1 MRRIYYILS
10 ILISLATMSNYN
22 RIILI
27 GNGFDLAHGLKT
39 SYNDFISWYWDK
51 EYKLIKTQYEQ
62 WPEIDIFERKTK
74 IYSYKSVGG
83 DIHQAYI
90 PRCGEELRRCVTITN
105 RFWDRIEKELT
116 TPYWSGI
123 EDLYYKCLNECRK
136 TYSSEQER
144 GVKSEISRLNEDF
157 DNIRNLFSSF
167 LKTYYNQDGHLIW
180 KKDVFNIEGKLSF
193 MPEMLDSMLQDFND
207 TAIKT
212 QSDSA
217 PRIVLLNFNYTKT
230 PELYVEEILKQG
242 IQVQTIYIHGE
253 LFDENNPMIFGYG
266 DEMAQESVDIVE
278 SKQNEF
284 LKYSKSVLYFQSG
297 QYQELMN
304 ALKRNPS
311 DQEFE
316 DFEIFIFG
324 HSCTN
329 GDRTLL
335 RYLFENEHCIRIK
348 YFHYAGRNGIADFK
362 EKASNIY
369 RIFGDSGKEKYNARM
384 RLVPFN
390 PDDHIPQFSLL
401 EAQRNQKVSDL
412 YFNDYSFSFVEGGS
426 FDMGDGDSAHQT
438 SVDSFYIGKTPVT
451 QKQYKEVVHLT
462 PSVFKNG
469 VIPQPMNSD
478 HLPVEGV
485 SWIDAVVFC
494 NELSKKQGLR
504 PCYIIIRDGKNEPT
518 SITIDPEGN
527 GFRLPTE
534 AEWEYAARGGKNST
548 NKKYAGSDD
557 ITEVAWYYDNSYD
570 IHIGKKRTHR
580 THIVGKKK
588 ANELGLYDMSG
599 NVWEWCN
606 DFNARS
612 ESKSQTNPA
621 GLSSDSNR
629 VLRGGGWLSN
639 AGNCG
644 VSHRYDS
651 VPDNRDNG
659 FGFRLCLPL

>member
-1 MRRIYYILS
+1 M
-10 ILISLATMSNYN
+10 TNCN

-62 WPEIDIFERKTK
+62 WPEIDNFERKTK

-123 EDLYYKCLNECRK
+123 EDLYYKCLNECRE

-157 DNIRNLFSSF
+157 DTIRSLFKSF
-167 LKTYYNQDGHLIW
+167 LKTYYNEKCQLFW
-180 KKDVFNIEGKLSF
+180 KKDVFNIEGVLSF
-193 MPEMLDSMLQDFND
+193 MPEMLDSMLQDFIETTPENR
-207 TAIKT
+207 TN
-212 QSDSA
+212 SNH
-217 PRIVLLNFNYTKT
+217 RIVLLNFNYTRT
-230 PELYVEEILKQG
+230 PELYIEEIKKRG
-242 IQVQTIYIHGE
+242 IQVKPIYIHGE

-304 ALKRNPS
+304 ALKKSPT
-311 DQEFE
+311 DQDFE

-335 RYLFENEHCIRIK
+335 RYLFESEHCKRIK
-348 YFHYAGRNGIADFK
+348 YFHYAGKNGMADFK

-369 RIFGDSGKEKYNARM
+369 RIFGESGKEKYNARM

-390 PDDHIPQFSLL
+390 PKDNIPQFSLL
-401 EAQRNQKVSDL
+401 DAQRNQKANNL
-412 YFNDYSFSFVEGGS
+412 FCNDYSFSYVEGGV
-426 FDMGDGDSAHQT
+426 FNMGDGDSLHQT
-438 SVDSFYIGKTPVT
+438 SVDSFYISKFLIT
-451 QKQYKEVVHLT
+451 QKQYKEVTRRT
-462 PSVFKNG
+462 PSTFKDG
-469 VIPQPMNSD
+469 LVPGPMNSD
-478 HLPVEGV
+478 NLPVESV
-485 SWIDAVVFC
+485 CWFDAVRFC
-494 NELSKKQGLR
+494 NELSKKHGLI
-504 PCYIIIRDGKNEPT
+504 PCYQINEEDENEPIV
-518 SITIDPEGN
+518 SINNNGN

-534 AEWEYAARGGKNST
+534 AEWEYAARGGVKST
-548 NKKYAGSDD
+548 DKRFAGSDNID
-557 ITEVAWYYDNSYD
+557 GIAWYGDNSLD
-570 IHIGKKRTHR
+570 EHTGIDR

-588 ANELGLYDMSG
+588 PNELGLYDMSG
-599 NVWEWCN
+599 NVFEWCWDN
-606 DFNARS
+606 YEKDYFLSDDAKKANPLGPKWNKG
-612 ESKSQTNPA
+612 SK
-621 GLSSDSNR
+621 
-629 VLRGGGWLSN
+629 VLRGGSWDSSEKQ
-639 AGNCG
+639 CS
-644 VSHRYDS
+644 VHSRYKDGCTS
-651 VPDNRDNG
+651 ALENY
-659 FGFRLCLPL
+659 GFRIVLCASH

>member
-1 MRRIYYILS
+1 M
-10 ILISLATMSNYN
+10 TNCN

-83 DIHQAYI
+83 DIHHAYI

-136 TYSSEQER
+136 TYLSEQER

-157 DNIRNLFSSF
+157 DTIRSLFKSF
-167 LKTYYNQDGHLIW
+167 LKTYYNENGQLTW
-180 KKDVFNIEGKLSF
+180 KKDIFNIEGMLTY
-193 MPEMLDSMLQDFND
+193 MPEMLDSMLQDFIETTPENNSN
-207 TAIKT
+207 
-212 QSDSA
+212 SDH
-217 PRIVLLNFNYTKT
+217 RIVLLNFNYTRT
-230 PELYVEEILKQG
+230 PELYLEEIEKHG
-242 IQVQTIYIHGE
+242 IQVKTIYIHGE
-253 LFDENNPMIFGYG
+253 LFDEHNPMIFGYG

-304 ALKRNPS
+304 ALKKSPTDPN
-311 DQEFE
+311 FE

-335 RYLFENEHCIRIK
+335 RYLFESEHCKRIK
-348 YFHYAGRNGIADFK
+348 YFHYAGKNGMADFK

-369 RIFGDSGKEKYNARM
+369 RIFGESGKEKYNARM

-412 YFNDYSFSFVEGGS
+412 YFNDYSFSFVKGGS

-438 SVDSFYIGKTPVT
+438 SVDSFYICKYPIT
-451 QKQYKEVVHLT
+451 QKQYKDVFRLT
-462 PSVFKNG
+462 PSKFKDKL
-469 VIPQPMNSD
+469 IPQPMNGN
-478 HLPVEGV
+478 HLPVERV
-485 SWIDAVVFC
+485 CWYDAIQFC
-494 NELSKKQGLR
+494 NELSKKHGLK
-504 PCYIIIRDGKNEPT
+504 PCYQIIENGKNEPSV
-518 SITIDPEGN
+518 SIDTNGN

-534 AEWEYAARGGKNST
+534 AEWEYAARGGNKST
-548 NKKYAGSDD
+548 NKKFAGSDNID
-557 ITEVAWYYDNSYD
+557 KVAWYDDNCYDESID
-570 IHIGKKRTHR
+570 IERP
-580 THIVGKKK
+580 HIVGKKEP
-588 ANELGLYDMSG
+588 NELGIFDMSG
-599 NVWEWCN
+599 NVFEWCW
-606 DFNARS
+606 DGFDKDYFMS
-612 ESKSQTNPA
+612 EDAKNKNPM
-621 GLSSDSNR
+621 GPEKKCSNR
-629 VLRGGGWLSN
+629 VLRGGSWDGT
-639 AGNCG
+639 AEYC
-644 VSHRYDS
+644 S
-651 VPDNRDNG
+651 VYKRFNKGATVCEPNT
-659 FGFRLCLPL
+659 GFRIVLCANS

>member
-1 MRRIYYILS
+1 M
-10 ILISLATMSNYN
+10 TNCN

-83 DIHQAYI
+83 DIHHAYI

-136 TYSSEQER
+136 TYLSEQER

-157 DNIRNLFSSF
+157 DTIRSLFKSF
-167 LKTYYNQDGHLIW
+167 LKTYYNENGQLTW
-180 KKDVFNIEGKLSF
+180 KKDIFNIEGMLTY
-193 MPEMLDSMLQDFND
+193 MPEMLDSMLQDFIGTTPENNSN
-207 TAIKT
+207 
-212 QSDSA
+212 SDH
-217 PRIVLLNFNYTKT
+217 RIVLLNFNYTRT
-230 PELYVEEILKQG
+230 PELYLEEIEKHG
-242 IQVQTIYIHGE
+242 IQVKTIYIHGE

-304 ALKRNPS
+304 ALKKSPTDPN
-311 DQEFE
+311 FE

-335 RYLFENEHCIRIK
+335 RYLFESEHCKRIK
-348 YFHYAGRNGIADFK
+348 YFHYAGKNGMADFK

-369 RIFGDSGKEKYNARM
+369 RIFGESGKEKYNARM

-390 PDDHIPQFSLL
+390 PNDHIPQFSLL
-401 EAQRNQKVSDL
+401 EAQRGQKVNEL
-412 YFNDYSFSFVEGGS
+412 FFNDYSFSFVEGGEANI
-426 FDMGDGDSAHQT
+426 GEGDSEHKT
-438 SVDSFYIGKTPVT
+438 SIDSFYISKFPVT
-451 QKQYKEVVHLT
+451 QKQYKDIFRLT
-462 PSVFKNG
+462 PSYFKG
-469 VIPQPMNSD
+469 KLIPSPMNGD
-478 HLPVEGV
+478 HLPVERV
-485 SWIDAVVFC
+485 CWYDAVRFC
-494 NELSKKQGLR
+494 NELSKKHGLI
-504 PCYIIIRDGKNEPT
+504 PCYQIIEHGKNEPT
-518 SITIDPEGN
+518 VSIDNNGN

-534 AEWEYAARGGKNST
+534 AEWEYAARGGVKST
-548 NKKYAGSDD
+548 NKRFAGSDNID
-557 ITEVAWYYDNSYD
+557 EVAWYGDNSLDEYTD
-570 IHIGKKRTHR
+570 IDRTHIIGKK
-580 THIVGKKK
+580 KP
-588 ANELGLYDMSG
+588 NELGLYDISG
-599 NVWEWCN
+599 NVFEWCWDN
-606 DFNARS
+606 YEKDYFLSDDA
-612 ESKSQTNPA
+612 KKANPLGPEWNG
-621 GLSSDSNR
+621 GLK
-629 VLRGGGWLSN
+629 VLRGGSWDSSEKQ
-639 AGNCG
+639 CS
-644 VSHRYDS
+644 VYSRYKDGCTS
-651 VPDNRDNG
+651 ALENY
-659 FGFRLCLPL
+659 GFRIVLCASH